1 MESIDRQKI
10 EQLEML
16 KEMAEIASYE
26 ELGQA
31 LYEAIYEMT
40 DGDSIDSADL
50 SDVLLHLEQSDVGAK
65 YWAGSIR
72 ADRKNSTLN
81 QSE

>member
-1 MESIDRQKI
+1 MSENSETCEI
-10 EQLEML
+10 
-16 KEMAEIASYE
+16 IASYE

>member
-72 ADRKNSTLN
+72 ADRKISTLN